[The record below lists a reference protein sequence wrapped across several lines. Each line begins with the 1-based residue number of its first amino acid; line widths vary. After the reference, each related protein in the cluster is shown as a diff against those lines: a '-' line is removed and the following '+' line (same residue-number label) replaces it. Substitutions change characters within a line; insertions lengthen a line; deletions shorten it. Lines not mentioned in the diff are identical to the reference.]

1 MLDGVRIS
9 NFIRGFPNPWGFGF
23 PRGFPLGDNHIEAA
37 TKIDKHKIT
46 KMSNI
51 GKKVEI
57 NLPNKNW
64 SEFHPKQ
71 NKKINKPAK
80 GSNYLQMLFISS
92 MEHPYIQGRRNCSVR
107 VSNCPPPDF
116 GRAINPI
123 STRAGG
129 ASNNWWA

>member
-9 NFIRGFPNPWGFGF
+9 NFIRGFPNPRGFGF
-23 PRGFPLGDNHIEAA
+23 LRGFLRGFPLGDNHIEEA

-46 KMSNI
+46 NMSNI

-64 SEFHPKQ
+64 SEFHLKQ

-80 GSNYLQMLFISS
+80 GSNYLQMLFIF
-92 MEHPYIQGRRNCSVR
+92 
-107 VSNCPPPDF
+107 D
-116 GRAINPI
+116 RALLA
-123 STRAGG
+123 RE
-129 ASNNWWA
+129 

>member
-9 NFIRGFPNPWGFGF
+9 NFIRGFLNPRGFGF
-23 PRGFPLGDNHIEAA
+23 SRGSPLGDNHIEEA

-51 GKKVEI
+51 DKKIEI

-71 NKKINKPAK
+71 NKKKSTNLPRGLITCRCYLSSTEHCWRANNLARCVNSK
-80 GSNYLQMLFISS
+80 GTIPILREHIFGLFGP
-92 MEHPYIQGRRNCSVR
+92 HPPTLS
-107 VSNCPPPDF
+107 
-116 GRAINPI
+116 A
-123 STRAGG
+123 
-129 ASNNWWA
+129 

>member
-9 NFIRGFPNPWGFGF
+9 NFIRGFPNPRGFGF
-23 PRGFPLGDNHIEAA
+23 LRGFPLGDNHIEEA

-71 NKKINKPAK
+71 NKKN
-80 GSNYLQMLFISS
+80 QQTC
-92 MEHPYIQGRRNCSVR
+92 QGV
-107 VSNCPPPDF
+107 
-116 GRAINPI
+116 
-123 STRAGG
+123 
-129 ASNNWWA
+129 